1 MIPSL
6 PVLYTTAIKPE
17 WLDYNQHMNVA
28 YYVLIFDLAGEAL
41 ASDIGLGEEV
51 TRTTGISWMAL
62 ENHTTYDNEVT
73 LGQEVE
79 VRWWLVDH
87 DHKRLHLYFE
97 MHTTGPEPYLAATEE
112 QMILCVDLNTRRST
126 AFPDAVLGRVDALA
140 DAQRRSSV
148 PAPTNVGRRIG
159 IRRATSAGVATT
171 AGPN

>member
-1 MIPSL
+1 MNRCL
-6 PVLYTTAIKPE
+6 PVIYTTPIKPE

-41 ASDIGLGEEV
+41 ASAIGLGEEV
-51 TRTTGISWMAL
+51 TRCTGISWMAL

-97 MHTTGPEPYLAATEE
+97 MHTTGPESYLAATEE
-112 QMILCVDLNTRRST
+112 QMVLCVDLNDRRAA
-126 AFPDAVLGRVDALA
+126 AFPRDVQARIQSLA
-140 DAQRRSSV
+140 DTQARLQLAS
-148 PAPTNVGRRIG
+148 PTNIGRRIG
-159 IRRATSAGVATT
+159 IRRATKPDT
-171 AGPN
+171 